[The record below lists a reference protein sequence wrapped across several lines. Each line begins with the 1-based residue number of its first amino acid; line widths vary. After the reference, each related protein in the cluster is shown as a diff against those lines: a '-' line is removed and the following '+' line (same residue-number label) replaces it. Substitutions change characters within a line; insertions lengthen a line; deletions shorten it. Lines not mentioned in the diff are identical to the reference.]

1 MNIIFTYW
9 ISARQYFFKLFITI
23 LPLTDSLPKWLQS
36 LRLGEAEAKSWEPG
50 SPHRCQEPN
59 TWAGFDSLPG
69 AFTENGLEVQ
79 QPDCD
84 SCKTL
89 ALRRQLNMLKG
100 NILCSFTETELKQV
114 PASLPEDRM
123 LSLSKV
129 ECYSDL
135 KQTPRESETVHSWSG
150 YKQKSG

>member
-1 MNIIFTYW
+1 MRLKPRAENQVPHIGVKSQTLGL
-9 ISARQYFFKLFITI
+9 A
-23 LPLTDSLPKWLQS
+23 LT
-36 LRLGEAEAKSWEPG
+36 
-50 SPHRCQEPN
+50 
-59 TWAGFDSLPG
+59 LPG

-79 QPDCD
+79 QPHCD